1 LPNRITFNGILPLKS
16 IFYQFVKITIAMQ
29 LSKDNLQHF
38 VNNMPEKIDVLELFD
53 KLLLMAKIEHS
64 TQQENGSYYLHAGE
78 IEKEID
84 LWG

>member
-1 LPNRITFNGILPLKS
+1 
-16 IFYQFVKITIAMQ
+16 MQ
-29 LSKDNLQHF
+29 LSKDNLQYF

-64 TQQENGSYYLHAGE
+64 THQEKASLYRHEEELD
-78 IEKEID
+78 KEID

>member
-1 LPNRITFNGILPLKS
+1 
-16 IFYQFVKITIAMQ
+16 MQ

-64 TQQENGSYYLHAGE
+64 TQQENGSYYQHTGE

>member
-1 LPNRITFNGILPLKS
+1 
-16 IFYQFVKITIAMQ
+16 MQ

-64 TQQENGSYYLHAGE
+64 THMENVNKYLHPQE
-78 IEKEID
+78 MDKEID

>member
-1 LPNRITFNGILPLKS
+1 
-16 IFYQFVKITIAMQ
+16 MQ

-38 VNNMPEKIDVLELFD
+38 VNNMAEKIDVLELFD

-64 TQQENGSYYLHAGE
+64 TQQEKANQYIHEDELD
-78 IEKEID
+78 KEID

>member
-1 LPNRITFNGILPLKS
+1 
-16 IFYQFVKITIAMQ
+16 MQ

-53 KLLLMAKIEHS
+53 KLLLMAKIEQS
-64 TQQENGSYYLHAGE
+64 NQQPVNNYQHEDELD
-78 IEKEID
+78 KEID

>member
-1 LPNRITFNGILPLKS
+1 
-16 IFYQFVKITIAMQ
+16 MQ

-64 TQQENGSYYLHAGE
+64 TQQEKAHTHEEEELEN
-78 IEKEID
+78 EID

>member
-1 LPNRITFNGILPLKS
+1 
-16 IFYQFVKITIAMQ
+16 MQ

-38 VNNMPEKIDVLELFD
+38 VNNMSEKIDVLELFD

-64 TQQENGSYYLHAGE
+64 TKHEKSHNFLQEEEL
-78 IEKEID
+78 EKEID

>member
-1 LPNRITFNGILPLKS
+1 MRNRQLISQLNI
-16 IFYQFVKITIAMQ
+16 MQ

-53 KLLLMAKIEHS
+53 KLLLMAKIEQS
-64 TQQENGSYYLHAGE
+64 TQQEKASSYHEEELE
-78 IEKEID
+78 NEID

>member
-1 LPNRITFNGILPLKS
+1 
-16 IFYQFVKITIAMQ
+16 MQ

-64 TQQENGSYYLHAGE
+64 TQQENASYYHHTGE

>member
-1 LPNRITFNGILPLKS
+1 
-16 IFYQFVKITIAMQ
+16 MQ

-64 TQQENGSYYLHAGE
+64 TQQEKAHAYHEGE
-78 IEKEID
+78 VEKEID

>member
-1 LPNRITFNGILPLKS
+1 
-16 IFYQFVKITIAMQ
+16 MQ

-64 TQQENGSYYLHAGE
+64 TQQEKAHGYLHE
-78 IEKEID
+78 DEFDKEID

>member
-1 LPNRITFNGILPLKS
+1 
-16 IFYQFVKITIAMQ
+16 MQ

-64 TQQENGSYYLHAGE
+64 PRLEKADHHYTHEDELHQEIA
-78 IEKEID
+78 